1 MTTSETQSLAPLG
14 RSRPSGGASLIEH
27 EPGGFVL
34 RRPVPRYF
42 DQLPANER
50 PVVLHDRRIPGGHA
64 NWPKFLYELLAK
76 DDEVETAVIQEVA
89 RGLAA
94 ALPAA

>member
-1 MTTSETQSLAPLG
+1 MLDCSAGIGAEWVMLASPFRVG
-14 RSRPSGGASLIEH
+14 H
-27 EPGGFVL
+27 VL
-34 RRPVPRYF
+34 VT
-42 DQLPANER
+42 
-50 PVVLHDRRIPGGHA
+50 
-64 NWPKFLYELLAK
+64 WPKFLYELLAK